1 MAKHKPTYDYTL
13 IYAFSID
20 DGKHDHMLKVGK
32 ATINYFKDWRA
43 LEPDGELLRNAAKAR
58 IDQETGTAAIEYKL
72 EYAEIAIY
80 DMDGEEVGFDDHE
93 VHEVLENSGYGAVE
107 FPNLQYNPR
116 EWYPVTKELIVKA
129 ISAVKHNQS
138 LLNKEDWKVVPI
150 GEKKIEIVL
159 REEQE
164 AAVNQTLAQFTYGSK
179 MLWDAKM
186 RFGKTLCA
194 LEVVKRKPFNRVLIL
209 THRPAVRDGWHK
221 DFELLQLPG
230 FHYITRFKGKLHI
243 DGQKVAGGLEVLKQY
258 TEQDPDYKYIY
269 FASIQDIRGSKAVNK
284 KSKFDKNNELFKE
297 SWDLLIID
305 EAHEGIRTDQG
316 KAVVAEFQKNKQ
328 MKTLYLSGTPY
339 NILKLFSE
347 KEIYRWDYN
356 MEQEAKERWSQ
367 THPGEKNPYEGL
379 ARLNICTYRL
389 GDVLQDF
396 SHDENDYFNF
406 KEFFRVD
413 LATDSFVHEHDV
425 RAFLK
430 LMTKDGDNK
439 ELNYPFATPEYRDY
453 FQHTLWSVP
462 GVDVARCLSALLR
475 ENTPDNYFRDYEI
488 VNIAGKGDSESE
500 LEKEDNETRSKKEDE
515 ALAKVLNAVKHHAKT
530 ITLTCGRCTTG
541 VSVPEW
547 TAVLMLS
554 GSYTTKAARYLQTI
568 FRSQTPFKGKTKR
581 ECYAFDFAPDR
592 TLTVIDQYLTE
603 ISSRSKNPGR
613 KKAEETEK
621 FLRFCPVIS
630 IDGSKT
636 VDFDTRSFM
645 KQVNRAYS
653 DEFTS
658 GRTRKLFDNLDDM
671 SDEVFSLLKDID
683 AKMRIASSGK
693 SSRGKIKVTDEGVTG
708 EGAAAG
714 SRPAASPQ
722 APHAPGEQPKAKK
735 NKTRGDQAYDI
746 LEKIIIRFPM
756 LIYGTV
762 DKLSD
767 SFTIDKF
774 VASIDNASWNEFMP
788 HGLTKA
794 DFIKVAHLI
803 RNERFIAWS
812 ESIYDEVQ
820 RLEDLPVDERV
831 NGIAHVISQFRY
843 PDKETVL
850 TPWRVVNMHLSE
862 TVGGYD
868 FYGEDHKEESLLARP
883 RLVGK
888 DSEVTQRVF
897 YAPDPKILELNSK
910 TGLYPLY
917 MAYTLYRVQCQSLQ
931 GFGAELTPQTKAE
944 VWKRVIEKNIFV
956 ICKTPM
962 AEKIT
967 RRTLVGLAKIKVNAK
982 CYQDVRNNGADIIET
997 FKHHREHFV
1006 EDVTNGKDYW
1016 KANQIR
1022 NMKFNAV
1029 VSNPP
1034 YQEEGISTRKPPI
1047 YHLFYDIA
1055 FQLTDYATL
1064 ITPARYLFR
1073 VGQTPKDWMEKM
1085 LSNPHFKVVRFYQKS
1100 SEVFD
1105 NVDIKGGVAIGYY
1118 DANSDFGPIG
1128 FFSEYAELKSIVKK
1142 VLSHESFID
1151 GGLADIISS
1160 QGIYRFSELA
1170 LREQPL
1176 ILKVQGKGTAAKIVS
1191 SSVEKLPTVFLAD
1204 KPADASD
1211 YIQILGRINNQ
1222 RGYRW
1227 IRRDYIQPVE
1237 SLDYWKVLVPEAN
1250 GTGAIGEVLSTPV
1263 IGTPVIGHTDTFL
1276 SIGKFSSQEE
1286 ATACLKYVQSKFAR
1300 CLLGTLKATQHNPA
1314 ATWAHVPL
1322 QDFTAKSD
1330 INWLQP
1336 VADINHQLYAKY
1348 SLTQEEIAFIES
1360 MIKPMS

>member
-1034 YQEEGISTRKPPI
+1034 YQAVVAKKETTNGQKVSVSIFQHFQQIGEQLGRYTSLIYPGARWIHRSGKGLEQFGLSQINDPHLCLLKYFPDSSDVFQEVGIADGVSI
-1047 YHLFYDIA
+1047 
-1055 FQLTDYATL
+1055 
-1064 ITPARYLFR
+1064 
-1073 VGQTPKDWMEKM
+1073 VMKDMEKTDRGF
-1085 LSNPHFKVVRFYQKS
+1085 NY
-1100 SEVFD
+1100 
-1105 NVDIKGGVAIGYY
+1105 IYTKGG
-1118 DANSDFGPIG
+1118 
-1128 FFSEYAELKSIVKK
+1128 KS
-1142 VLSHESFID
+1142 F
-1151 GGLADIISS
+1151 
-1160 QGIYRFSELA
+1160 Y
-1170 LREQPL
+1170 
-1176 ILKVQGKGTAAKIVS
+1176 
-1191 SSVEKLPTVFLAD
+1191 
-1204 KPADASD
+1204 
-1211 YIQILGRINNQ
+1211 
-1222 RGYRW
+1222 
-1227 IRRDYIQPVE
+1227 
-1237 SLDYWKVLVPEAN
+1237 
-1250 GTGAIGEVLSTPV
+1250 
-1263 IGTPVIGHTDTFL
+1263 TF
-1276 SIGKFSSQEE
+1276 
-1286 ATACLKYVQSKFAR
+1286 R
-1300 CLLGTLKATQHNPA
+1300 
-1314 ATWAHVPL
+1314 
-1322 QDFTAKSD
+1322 
-1330 INWLQP
+1330 
-1336 VADINHQLYAKY
+1336 
-1348 SLTQEEIAFIES
+1348 
-1360 MIKPMS
+1360 